1 MGSGAFPPGRRRRAG
16 MLAAMVLVLK
26 KSESAGKTFWRG
38 RGVTYSR
45 IRKVSSFT
53 HSTTTTSSHPLS
65 GCEESRYGSQKPA
78 SSIRTTKTMMIA
90 TISYCAI
97 ATAIA
102 VPIVAFCILAY
113 RVAFPTVLSFPWR
126 STLPPSEK
134 NSRRRK
140 EERRT
145 TVVFAGSFNP
155 PHWGHLVM
163 IRYLADR

>member
-1 MGSGAFPPGRRRRAG
+1 
-16 MLAAMVLVLK
+16 
-26 KSESAGKTFWRG
+26 
-38 RGVTYSR
+38 
-45 IRKVSSFT
+45 
-53 HSTTTTSSHPLS
+53 
-65 GCEESRYGSQKPA
+65 
-78 SSIRTTKTMMIA
+78 MMIA

-126 STLPPSEK
+126 SALPPSEK